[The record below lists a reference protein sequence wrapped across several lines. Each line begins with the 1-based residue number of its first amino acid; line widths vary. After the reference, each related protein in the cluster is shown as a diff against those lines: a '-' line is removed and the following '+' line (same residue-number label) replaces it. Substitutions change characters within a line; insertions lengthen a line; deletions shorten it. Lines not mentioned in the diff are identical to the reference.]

1 MDVSGCSAHSRA
13 DEQRDTDGEVVWS
26 WPPGAEAKFA
36 ALDERAA
43 MGARKPVPRE
53 SAYKP

>member
-26 WPPGAEAKFA
+26 WPPGAEAKCVV
-36 ALDERAA
+36 LDGRTDDGGKNAGPQGER
-43 MGARKPVPRE
+43 V
-53 SAYKP
+53 